1 MLEVFLTSS
10 LFPFVVEVA
19 KGVFTNLTSEGIKKI
34 FEEVHSNWKNSTPE
48 EVFKTILSTAF
59 FTAFVETL
67 RGYGIKTIHG
77 NEEIVKK
84 LLQLEGTNPKLEEF
98 DFKNFPQNGVL
109 NQIWEYYK
117 RTLLSDENQ
126 NAELKKVITENGE
139 RIFGDTVRLAEN
151 HFYRILDLEKSDE
164 DIGVS

>member
-1 MLEVFLTSS
+1 MLETFLTSS

-19 KGVFTNLTSEGIKKI
+19 KGVFINLTSEGIKKI

-67 RGYGIKTIHG
+67 RGYGIKNIHG

-84 LLQLEGTNPKLEEF
+84 LLQLEGINPKLEEF
-98 DFKNFPQNGVL
+98 DSKISTKWGFKTNMG
-109 NQIWEYYK
+109 
-117 RTLLSDENQ
+117 
-126 NAELKKVITENGE
+126 
-139 RIFGDTVRLAEN
+139 
-151 HFYRILDLEKSDE
+151 ILQTDFVKQRKPK
-164 DIGVS
+164 